1 MLFVVV
7 RFEGQKMAVQL
18 SEFGIEATVVTDSA
32 VFAVMTFVNKV
43 IIGTHAVM
51 ANGGLIAHTGAF
63 NIFGR
68 SALLFMLFVLVV
80 LLLMV

>member
-1 MLFVVV
+1 
-7 RFEGQKMAVQL
+7 MAVQL

-51 ANGGLIAHTGAF
+51 ANGGLIAHTGAY
-63 NIFGR
+63 NIFG
-68 SALLFMLFVLVV
+68 
-80 LLLMV
+80 LLLIAFVAHFT